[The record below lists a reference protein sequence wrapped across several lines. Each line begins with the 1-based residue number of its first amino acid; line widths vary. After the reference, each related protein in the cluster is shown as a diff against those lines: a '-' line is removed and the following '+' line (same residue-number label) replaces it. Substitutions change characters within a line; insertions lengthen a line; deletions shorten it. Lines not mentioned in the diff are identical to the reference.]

1 LDRIRPLFRGAE
13 TSPRLRITSPEKRC
27 GKSRLLDLLNVL
39 CPRPLGASNISPSAI
54 FRVIELEHCTLLIDE
69 ADSFLRDNEDMR
81 NLINSGHTPEFAFV
95 IRSVP
100 IGDKAW
106 EPKRFS
112 TWCPMVIA
120 GIGRLADTVEDRSI
134 KIAMRRKLRGDKV
147 DRLTRRNKGV
157 REEATALA
165 SKLARFAADSLEKLS
180 AQPRIPDAL
189 KRPRGLSSVIDAGD
203 RLIDITAEYSTI
215 EKSDNRRTRQRF
227 WRADA

>member
-1 LDRIRPLFRGAE
+1 M
-13 TSPRLRITSPEKRC
+13 
-27 GKSRLLDLLNVL
+27 
-39 CPRPLGASNISPSAI
+39 
-54 FRVIELEHCTLLIDE
+54 IELEHCTLLIDE